1 MPTHPVFLRRL
12 LPFFSVLA
20 GLLCSVSLVWA
31 DTADRLQPLNAE
43 ADALRY
49 EAASQTSVF
58 SGNVVITKGS
68 ILMRADRIE
77 VRQDQQGNHWGGM
90 SGNPAFFRQKR
101 NAVDEFMEGQAQ
113 RIEYDSKADT
123 VRFTGNAVLR
133 RYKGSQL
140 NDETSGSVITY
151 NNSNDTFSVE
161 GGSASRTPDN
171 PTGRVRAMLTPAPK
185 TTPTTPPAASPP
197 VPSAAPAPLRPSAQM
212 GEGRP

>member
-1 MPTHPVFLRRL
+1 MPTVCSSRLWLRPL
-12 LPFFSVLA
+12 LS
-20 GLLCSVSLVWA
+20 SLVLVCSASLAWA

-49 EAASQTSVF
+49 EASSQTSVF

-77 VRQDQQGNHWGGM
+77 VRQDQQGNHWGSM
-90 SGNPAFFRQKR
+90 SGNPALFRQKR
-101 NAVDEFMEGQAQ
+101 NAADEFMEGQAQ

-123 VRFTGNAVLR
+123 VRFMGNAVLR

-140 NDETSGSVITY
+140 SDETSGSVITY
-151 NNSNDTFSVE
+151 NNSNDVFSVE

-171 PTGRVRAMLTPAPK
+171 PTGRVRAMLTPPPK
-185 TTPTTPPAASPP
+185 TGTPA
-197 VPSAAPAPLRPSAQM
+197 PSTAPAPLRPSGQV
-212 GEGRP
+212 GEGKP